1 MEWVLPLII
10 LCYVLICS
18 GAFIIEL
25 LNLRHIKKHGSEI
38 PAEFAGVIELADL
51 EKSQAYTF
59 ANSRFRTI
67 HTIYNEVITL
77 IFIFG
82 GVLIWYNKTLF
93 DYHNQCHWP
102 FAVWGVIFVM
112 VLSFSKT
119 ILNIPFNLYQTF
131 SIERR
136 FGFNNMGFRL
146 WLWDLIKGLLVSAV
160 FFSIMLFGAFGL
172 VKSIP
177 SWWWFPVWAFFFFF
191 TLFVIYISPYILD
204 PLFNKFTPIKDED
217 LAKDIITL
225 LKKAGI
231 EVSGVYT
238 MDASKRSKHSN
249 AYFTGLGK
257 VKRIVVFD
265 TLLESMSKE
274 ELLAVI
280 AHEAGHC
287 RKKHVLK
294 NLILFEAL
302 SAIGF
307 YIAFMLLQSDILVR
321 VFNLET
327 GILQTDSFF
336 AKLIVLSFIGGI
348 ILWAMP
354 LFFNA
359 ISRHFE
365 RQADDFALKLTG
377 SGKPLADALVKL
389 SVDNLANLY
398 PQKLYAYFNYSHP
411 PVLERIKRL
420 RAEEK

>member
-1 MEWVLPLII
+1 MDWILAIII
-10 LCYVLICS
+10 LCYILICL
-18 GAFIIEL
+18 GAFTIEI

-38 PAEFAGVIELADL
+38 PAEFAGVIKAADL
-51 EKSQAYTF
+51 EKTNAYTF
-59 ANSRFRTI
+59 ANSRFKTI
-67 HTIYNEVITL
+67 HTVYNEIITL
-77 IFIFG
+77 VFIFG
-82 GVLIWYNKTLF
+82 GVLTWYNKTLF
-93 DYHNQCHWP
+93 DYQHQYHWP
-102 FAVWGVIFVM
+102 FAIWGVIFVM

-136 FGFNNMGFRL
+136 FGFNNMGFLL
-146 WLWDLIKGLLVSAV
+146 WLWDLVKSLVISAV
-160 FFSIMLFGAFGL
+160 LFSVLLFGTFGL
-172 VKSIP
+172 VKFIP
-177 SWWWFPVWAFFFFF
+177 EWWWLPVWAFFFFF
-191 TLFVIYISPYILD
+191 TLFIIYISPYIID
-204 PLFNKFTPIKDED
+204 PLFNKFVPIKDEE
-217 LAKDIITL
+217 LAKDIIEL

-231 EVSGVYT
+231 EVSGVYK

-257 VKRIVVFD
+257 VKRIVIFD
-265 TLLESMSKE
+265 TLLESLSKE

-287 RKKHVLK
+287 RKCHVVK
-294 NLILFEAL
+294 NLILFETL

-307 YIAFMLLQSDILVR
+307 YIAFLLLQSDILVQ
-321 VFNLET
+321 VFNLQINT
-327 GILQTDSFF
+327 FF

-365 RQADDFALKLTG
+365 RQADDFAIKLTG
-377 SGKPLADALVKL
+377 SGEPLANALIKL

-398 PQKLYAYFNYSHP
+398 PQKIYAYFNYSHP

-420 RAEEK
+420 RK

>member
-1 MEWVLPLII
+1 MEWILPIII
-10 LCYVLICS
+10 LCYVLICL
-18 GAFIIEL
+18 GAFVIEI

-38 PAEFAGVIELADL
+38 PPEFTGVIESYDL
-51 EKSQAYTF
+51 EKSNAYTF
-59 ANSRFRTI
+59 VNSRFRTI
-67 HTIYNEVITL
+67 HTVYNEIITL
-77 IFIFG
+77 VFIFG
-82 GVLIWYNKTLF
+82 GVLTWYNKTLF
-93 DYHNQCHWP
+93 DYHNQHNWP
-102 FAVWGVIFVM
+102 FAIWGVIFVM

-136 FGFNNMGFRL
+136 FGFNNMGLLQWF
-146 WLWDLIKGLLVSAV
+146 WDLFKSLIISAV
-160 FFSIMLFGAFGL
+160 FFSILLFGTFGL
-172 VKSIP
+172 VVLMK
-177 SWWWFPVWAFFFFF
+177 SWWWLPVWAFFFFF
-191 TLFVIYISPYILD
+191 TLFVIYISPYIID
-204 PLFNKFTPIKDED
+204 PLFNKFTPIKNEE
-217 LAKDIITL
+217 LAKDIIEL

-231 EVSGVYT
+231 QVSGVYS

-249 AYFTGLGK
+249 AYFTGLGR

-265 TLLESMSKE
+265 TLLESLSKE
-274 ELLAVI
+274 ELLAVV

-287 RKKHVLK
+287 RKKHVIK

-307 YIAFMLLQSDILVR
+307 YIAFLLLQSDILVT
-321 VFNLET
+321 VFH
-327 GILQTDSFF
+327 LQTNTFF

-365 RQADDFALKLTG
+365 RQADDFAMKLMG
-377 SGKPLADALVKL
+377 LGEPLAGALVKL

-420 RAEEK
+420 RK

>member
-1 MEWVLPLII
+1 MEWTLTIII
-10 LCYVLICS
+10 LCYLLICS
-18 GAFIIEL
+18 GAFVIEI

-38 PAEFAGVIELADL
+38 PPEFAGVIELPDL
-51 EKSQAYTF
+51 KRSNAYTF

-67 HTIYNEVITL
+67 HTVYNEIITL
-77 IFIFG
+77 VFIFG
-82 GVLIWYNKTLF
+82 GVLAWYNKMLF
-93 DYHNQCHWP
+93 DYHKQFNWP
-102 FAVWGVIFVM
+102 FAIWGVIFVM
-112 VLSFSKT
+112 ILSYSKT

-131 SIERR
+131 SIEKR
-136 FGFNNMGFRL
+136 FGFNNMSFLL
-146 WLWDLIKGLLVSAV
+146 WVWDLIKSLIVSTI
-160 FFSIMLFGAFGL
+160 FISILLFGAFGL
-172 VKSIP
+172 VVLMKT
-177 SWWWFPVWAFFFFF
+177 WWWLPVWAFFFFF

-204 PLFNKFTPIKDED
+204 PLFNKFIPIEDDE
-217 LAKDIITL
+217 LSKDIISL
-225 LKKAGI
+225 LKKADI
-231 EVSGVYT
+231 EVSGVYK

-249 AYFTGLGK
+249 AYFTGLGR
-257 VKRIVVFD
+257 VKRIVIFD
-265 TLLESMSKE
+265 TLLESLSKE
-274 ELLAVI
+274 EMIAVI

-287 RKKHVLK
+287 KRKHVIK
-294 NLILFEAL
+294 NLMLFETL

-307 YIAFMLLQSDILVR
+307 YVAFMLLQSDILVR

-327 GILQTDSFF
+327 GTLQTDPFF

-365 RQADDFALKLTG
+365 RQADDFAMKLIG
-377 SGKPLADALVKL
+377 SGEPLANALVKL

-420 RAEEK
+420 RK

>member
-1 MEWVLPLII
+1 MEWILAIII

-18 GAFIIEL
+18 GAFVIEI

-38 PAEFAGVIELADL
+38 PAEFTGLIESFDL
-51 EKSQAYTF
+51 EKSNAYTF

-67 HTIYNEVITL
+67 HTVYNEIITL
-77 IFIFG
+77 VFIFG
-82 GVLIWYNKTLF
+82 GVLSWYNKTLF
-93 DYHNQCHWP
+93 DYHNQYNWP
-102 FAVWGVIFVM
+102 FAVWGVIFLM

-131 SIERR
+131 NIERR
-136 FGFNNMGFRL
+136 FGFNNMGFLL
-146 WLWDLIKGLLVSAV
+146 WFWDLFKSLIISAV
-160 FFSIMLFGAFGL
+160 FFSILLFGAFGL
-172 VKSIP
+172 VIFIP
-177 SWWWFPVWAFFFFF
+177 EWWWLPVWAFFFFF
-191 TLFVIYISPYILD
+191 TLFVIYISPYIID
-204 PLFNKFTPIKDED
+204 PLFNKFAPIKDEE
-217 LAKDIITL
+217 LAKDIIEL
-225 LKKAGI
+225 LKKSGI
-231 EVSGVYT
+231 EVSGVYS

-249 AYFTGLGK
+249 AYFTGLGR

-265 TLLESMSKE
+265 TLLESLSKE
-274 ELLAVI
+274 ELLAVV

-287 RKKHVLK
+287 RKKHVIK

-307 YIAFMLLQSDILVR
+307 YIAFLLLQSDILVR
-321 VFNLET
+321 VFNL
-327 GILQTDSFF
+327 QTDTFF

-365 RQADDFALKLTG
+365 RQADDFAMKLIG
-377 SGKPLADALVKL
+377 SGKPLANALVKL

-420 RAEEK
+420 RK